1 MYTLIICNLVN
12 YISVKLEGSAE
23 WLLVIINKALRK
35 IREDYLKQTKPE
47 LTWSLQEQH
56 RGNPTKTYEGRG
68 GEGKGEVPGRKSIM
82 KEGKNRTLVRSRAL
96 TVSGPELVDTV
107 K

>member
-1 MYTLIICNLVN
+1 MRMN
-12 YISVKLEGSAE
+12 SES
-23 WLLVIINKALRK
+23 
-35 IREDYLKQTKPE
+35 
-47 LTWSLQEQH
+47 
-56 RGNPTKTYEGRG
+56 EGRG

-82 KEGKNRTLVRSRAL
+82 KEGKNRTLVHSRAL